1 MPRTEDAFATI
12 ATYEDRERFD
22 DESINNEDLLTFSHV
37 EAEEILDD
45 DADDEE
51 EEEAYYPAAPEDDDI
66 SSPIGV
72 YLRDIRPVKLLT
84 KADEQRL
91 ARLIEEGEF
100 VRADVSTGK
109 LSLSDTGTRATIRR
123 GDEARAHLTEANLRL
138 VVNEAKKYLNRGL
151 ALSDLIQE
159 GNLGLMRAVEK
170 FDYHRGFKFST
181 YATWWIRQ
189 SIMRA
194 IADQARTIR
203 IPVHMI
209 EAINRMMR
217 VSRRLQQDIGREPT
231 PEELAKE
238 MELPVI
244 KVRQII
250 KAAQRP
256 ISLET
261 RIGDDADG
269 ELGEIIEDKGAIA
282 PSDAATHEML
292 RSEVSA
298 VLETLNEREQR
309 VIRLRFGIDD
319 GRSRTLEE
327 VAREV
332 GLTRERIRQIEGQA
346 LAKLRHMYRGSQL
359 REYLTD

>member
-1 MPRTEDAFATI
+1 MPRIEGIDRIDDSDSAFS
-12 ATYEDRERFD
+12 EEPLND
-22 DESINNEDLLTFSHV
+22 DELLELQDQTDD
-37 EAEEILDD
+37 EQLDD
-45 DADDEE
+45 DDDEE
-51 EEEAYYPAAPEDDDI
+51 DLYPAADGDDEVTNA
-66 SSPIGV
+66 IGV

-84 KADEQRL
+84 KAEEQEL
-91 ARLIEEGEF
+91 AKAIETGEF
-100 VRADVSTGK
+100 ARKRLKAGAATPDEIPALERDVR
-109 LSLSDTGTRATIRR
+109 L
-123 GDEARAHLTEANLRL
+123 GDEARVRLTEANLRL

-151 ALSDLIQE
+151 TLADLIQE

-209 EAINRMMR
+209 EAINRLMR
-217 VSRRLQQDIGREPT
+217 ASRRLQQDIGREPT

-238 MELPVI
+238 LGMSVA
-244 KVRQII
+244 KVQQVI

-261 RIGDDADG
+261 RIGDEEDG
-269 ELGEIIEDKGAIA
+269 ELGELIEDKGAVSPA
-282 PSDAATHEML
+282 EAATQEML
-292 RSEVSA
+292 REEVATILAQLSD
-298 VLETLNEREQR
+298 REQR
-309 VIRLRFGIDD
+309 IVKLRFGIDD

-346 LAKLRHMYRGSQL
+346 LSKLRSQYRMTSL
-359 REYLTD
+359 